1 MNNHFVNIR
10 NTLNPSRQTKEAL
23 ALIPAKLKPESKLQ
37 SFPLTNELQ
46 VLNVI
51 RARETKQ
58 SSGLE

>member
-37 SFPLTNELQ
+37 SFPLTNELE
-46 VLNVI
+46 VLSVI
-51 RARETKQ
+51 RARETK
-58 SSGLE
+58 